1 MAGKEFAFGFVIA
14 ASLNNNFNNSF
25 STASKKIT
33 ELNDKIKDYKTV
45 LKSSETAAKQ
55 GIITTDSYKNALA
68 KLSPEYERLIN
79 KQKEYYNQQKKI
91 SSLKTAR
98 ADNAS
103 GFFKYSAMAYAF
115 TRPIKAAMSF
125 ESVMAD
131 VKKVV
136 DFDSPQQFKEM
147 SVDILNLSK
156 KIPMTAAGIGAII
169 AAAGQANIAKEE
181 LVAFAES
188 AAKMGVA
195 FDLTADLSGEMM
207 AKWRIAFKMTQSE
220 VIDLADKINYL
231 GNTSGAK
238 APLISDVVTRI
249 GPLGEIG
256 GVASGEIAALGAS
269 MIGTGVQ
276 SEIAATGIKNLI
288 LGLVAGEGATKAQAN
303 AFAILGLDAVEMSS
317 YMQRDAKGA
326 ILTVMRSLQSLDK
339 EKQAFV
345 MQDIFG
351 KESLG
356 AIAPL
361 LSNLEALEKNFQR
374 VGDKALYGGSM
385 EAEFQARAATAENA
399 TQLFKNQLDA
409 AQISLTIGL
418 LPALTN
424 LINKFSSGID
434 AISRFTS
441 EYPNLS
447 TGIFGTVIATTIL
460 AATLHGIMWVVNGVK
475 IAFAGYEQALLL
487 YDKRAKAVSATTKVI
502 TMLTR
507 GWAIAQGFFSAV
519 LAATPVG
526 WLIIG
531 VSALILAGTLLYR
544 NWDKVREFFETIW
557 DSPIAKVAFFAAGP
571 IGWLIGAGVALIA
584 NWDTVK
590 EWFITLWDN
599 PSLAIEQFIDGLK
612 AKMTGAVDWLR
623 EKWESIDKFLST
635 PIFGRVNISAQGSE
649 IAHNAYGGI
658 YGPGA
663 FITSFAERSGESAIP
678 HTPNRRNIGLLA
690 QTNEIMGNPLGG
702 GIYAPFSPTIT
713 VQGNGDESK
722 ISEILTQKMREFE
735 DMIGRLQNQQRRV
748 GYSG

>member
-1 MAGKEFAFGFVIA
+1 
-14 ASLNNNFNNSF
+14 
-25 STASKKIT
+25 
-33 ELNDKIKDYKTV
+33 
-45 LKSSETAAKQ
+45 
-55 GIITTDSYKNALA
+55 
-68 KLSPEYERLIN
+68 
-79 KQKEYYNQQKKI
+79 
-91 SSLKTAR
+91 
-98 ADNAS
+98 
-103 GFFKYSAMAYAF
+103 MAYAF

-169 AAAGQANIAKEE
+169 AAAGQANIAKNE
-181 LVAFAES
+181 LVSFAES

-195 FDLTADLSGEMM
+195 FDLTAELSGEMM

-303 AFAILGLDAVEMSS
+303 AFAILGLDAVEMASF
-317 YMQRDAKGA
+317 MQRDAKGA
-326 ILTVMRSLQSLDK
+326 ILTVMKSLQSLDK

-374 VGDKALYGGSM
+374 VGNKALYGGSM

-418 LPALTN
+418 LPALTKV
-424 LINKFSSGID
+424 INKFSTGID

-447 TGIFGTVIATTIL
+447 TGIFGAAIATTIF
-460 AATLHGIMWVVNGVK
+460 AAALHGIMWVVNGVK
-475 IAFAGYEQALLL
+475 IAFAGYRAALLL
-487 YDKRAKAVSATTKVI
+487 YQGTVTGVGAGIKIV

-519 LAATPVG
+519 LAATPIG

-531 VSALILAGTLLYR
+531 VSALILAGNLLYR
-544 NWDKVREFFETIW
+544 NWDKVREFFETVW

-571 IGWLIGAGVALIA
+571 VGWLIGAGVALIA

-678 HTPNRRNIGLLA
+678 HTPNRRNISLLA

-713 VQGNGDESK
+713 VQGNGDENK

-735 DMIGRLQNQQRRV
+735 DMLSRIQNQQRRV
-748 GYSG
+748 GFSG